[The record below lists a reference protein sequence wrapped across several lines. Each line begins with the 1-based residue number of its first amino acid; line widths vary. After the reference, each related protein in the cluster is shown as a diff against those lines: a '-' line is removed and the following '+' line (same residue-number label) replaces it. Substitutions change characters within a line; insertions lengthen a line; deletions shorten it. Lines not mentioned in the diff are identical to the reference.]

1 MGLKEWWKRMNG
13 DTNDPEESGLSDQSE
28 QPMDDYQEHK
38 ADSYMEQRDPG
49 IIGMGQ
55 GDDKG
60 GF

>member
-1 MGLKEWWKRMNG
+1 MGLREWWNRING
-13 DTNDPEESGLSDQSE
+13 DTNKPEETGLSDQSE

-38 ADSYMEQRDPG
+38 ADSYTEQRDPG
-49 IIGMGQ
+49 IIGMGS